1 MSSEAVEEMMCPD
14 RKPRVL
20 LRSFT
25 KDGSPGMKISR
36 KGNSFA
42 TELSLNVRNN
52 EPRMPDV
59 PSTSGGPQR
68 LMKQAAGASTGK
80 DERLNFLPIGG

>member
-1 MSSEAVEEMMCPD
+1 MLSEAVEEMMCPD

-25 KDGSPGMKISR
+25 EDGSPGMKISR

-42 TELSLNVRNN
+42 AELSRTL
-52 EPRMPDV
+52 
-59 PSTSGGPQR
+59 
-68 LMKQAAGASTGK
+68 
-80 DERLNFLPIGG
+80 